1 MPPRSVIGWDIGG
14 AHLKAARIENGRVV
28 AALQVALPLWQG
40 LHEAERAFD
49 EAEMRIGRGD
59 ANAVTMTGELCDIFA
74 THAEG
79 VAALAAL
86 TQRRLGAD
94 VRFYAGGAG
103 FVPHDRIADHAADIA
118 SANWHASA
126 SAIAAVHPNALFAD
140 MGSTTTDLIAIAA
153 GEVAALG
160 YSDAERLAHGE
171 LVYAGVVRSYLF
183 AGIARAPFE
192 GRWVNL
198 MNEWFAGIGD
208 VYRILGELPEGV
220 DVMQTADNRDKS
232 VQSSRARLARMIGRD
247 LGDADEAGWRRLAQF
262 FADQQARK
270 IEENLHLVL
279 SRGVIADDA
288 PIVGA
293 GIGRFVLQKIATRFD
308 RCFIPFESCFDV
320 APECA
325 RAVSD
330 CAPAAAVATLAAD
343 HFA

>member
-1 MPPRSVIGWDIGG
+1 MPKQSVIGWDIGG
-14 AHLKAARIENGRVV
+14 AHLKAARMEDGRIV

-49 EAEMRIGRGD
+49 EAEASIGRSEL
-59 ANAVTMTGELCDIFA
+59 NAVTMTGELCDIFE

-86 TQRRLGAD
+86 AQRRFSSPIH
-94 VRFYAGGAG
+94 FYAGRAG
-103 FVPHDRIADHAADIA
+103 FVAQAGVEHHTADIA

-126 SAIAAVHPNALFAD
+126 SAVATTHPAALFAD
-140 MGSTTTDLIAIAA
+140 MGSTTTDLIPIA
-153 GEVAALG
+153 GGRVAALG

-183 AGIARAPFE
+183 AGLARAPFE

-198 MNEWFAGIGD
+198 MNEWFASMGD
-208 VYRILGELPEGV
+208 VYRILGELPDGV

-232 VQSSRARLARMIGRD
+232 VESSRARLARMIGRD
-247 LGDADEAGWRRLAQF
+247 VGEADEASWRRLARY
-262 FADQQARK
+262 FADAQALQ

-279 SRGVIADDA
+279 SSGIVSDDA

-293 GIGRFVLQKIATRFD
+293 GIGRFVLERLAARFD
-308 RCFIPFESCFDV
+308 RAFVPFESCFD
-320 APECA
+320 ATPECA
-325 RAVSD
+325 SAVSD
-330 CAPAAAVATLAAD
+330 CAPAAAVAKLVAD
-343 HFA
+343 HLA

>member
-1 MPPRSVIGWDIGG
+1 MPRQNIIGWDIGG
-14 AHLKAARIENGRVV
+14 AHLKAARIENGRIV

-49 EAEMRIGRGD
+49 EAEALIGRAE
-59 ANAVTMTGELCDIFA
+59 ANALTMTGELCDIFS

-86 TQRRLGAD
+86 AQRRLS
-94 VRFYAGGAG
+94 RPIFYAGRAG
-103 FVPHDRIADHAADIA
+103 FVNADSVARHTADIA

-126 SAIAAVHPNALFAD
+126 AAFASVHPNALFAD
-140 MGSTTTDLIAIAA
+140 MGSTTTDLIPIA
-153 GEVAALG
+153 GGRVAALG

-183 AGIARAPFE
+183 GGIARVPFE

-198 MNEWFAGIGD
+198 MNEWFASAGD
-208 VYRILGELPEGV
+208 VYRILGELPDGV

-232 VQSSRARLARMIGRD
+232 VASSRARLARMIGRD
-247 LGDADEAGWRRLAQF
+247 VGDADEAAWRQLARF
-262 FADQQARK
+262 FADAQAQQ

-279 SRGVIADDA
+279 SRGIIPEDA

-293 GIGRFVLQKIATRFD
+293 GIGRFVVERIAARF
-308 RCFIPFESCFDV
+308 RRAFIP
-320 APECA
+320 
-325 RAVSD
+325 
-330 CAPAAAVATLAAD
+330 
-343 HFA
+343 

>member
-1 MPPRSVIGWDIGG
+1 MPAQSIIGWDIGG
-14 AHLKAARIENGRVV
+14 AHLKAARMENGRVV
-28 AALQVALPLWQG
+28 NALQVALPLWQG

-49 EAEMRIGRGD
+49 EAEAQVGR
-59 ANAVTMTGELCDIFA
+59 AEMNAVTMTGELCDIFA

-86 TQRRLGAD
+86 AERRLGQPL
-94 VRFYAGGAG
+94 FYAGRAG
-103 FVPHDRIADHAADIA
+103 FVRQERVTAHALDIA

-126 SAIAAVHPNALFAD
+126 SAVAASHPRALFAD
-140 MGSTTTDLIAIAA
+140 MGSTTTDLIPIADA
-153 GEVAALG
+153 QVAALG

-183 AGIARAPFE
+183 AGISRAPFE

-198 MNEWFAGIGD
+198 MNEWFASMGD

-220 DVMQTADNRDKS
+220 DVMQSADNRDKS
-232 VQSSRARLARMIGRD
+232 LTSSRARLARMIGRD
-247 LGDADEAGWRRLAQF
+247 AGEADEVSWRQLARF
-262 FADQQARK
+262 FADAQARQ
-270 IEENLHLVL
+270 IEDNLYLVL
-279 SRGVIADDA
+279 SRGVIPEHA

-293 GIGRFVLQKIATRFD
+293 GIGRFVLERIAARF
-308 RCFIPFESCFDV
+308 RRPFVPFESLFD
-320 APECA
+320 ATPECA

-330 CAPAAAVATLAAD
+330 CAPAAAVAKLALS

>member
-1 MPPRSVIGWDIGG
+1 MRSIIGWDIGG
-14 AHLKAARIENGRVV
+14 AHLKAARIENGRIV

-49 EAEMRIGRGD
+49 EAEARVGR
-59 ANAVTMTGELCDIFA
+59 AEVNAVTMTGELCDIFA

-79 VAALAAL
+79 VTALAAL
-86 TQRRLGAD
+86 AERRLTGGAL
-94 VRFYAGGAG
+94 FYAGPAG
-103 FVPHDRIADHAADIA
+103 FVTHERVVDHALDIA

-126 SAIAAVHPNALFAD
+126 AAVASLHPNALFAD
-140 MGSTTTDLIAIAA
+140 MGSTTTDLIPIAG

-160 YSDAERLAHGE
+160 YSDADRLAHGE

-183 AGIARAPFE
+183 AGIMRAPFE

-198 MNEWFAGIGD
+198 MNEWFAGMGD
-208 VYRILGELPEGV
+208 VYRVLGELPDGV

-232 VQSSRARLARMIGRD
+232 VESSRARLARMIGRD
-247 LGDADEAGWRRLAQF
+247 IGDADAAGWARLARY
-262 FADQQARK
+262 FADSQAQQ
-270 IEENLHLVL
+270 IEESLHLVL

-293 GIGRFVLQKIATRFD
+293 GIGRFVIERIAARF
-308 RCFIPFESCFDV
+308 RRPFILFESLFD
-320 APECA
+320 ATPECA

-330 CAPAAAVATLAAD
+330 CAPAAAVAKLAASQL
-343 HFA
+343 A

>member
-1 MPPRSVIGWDIGG
+1 MQSIIGWDIGG
-14 AHLKAARIENGRVV
+14 AHLKAARMENGRIV

-49 EAEMRIGRGD
+49 EAQARVGRAD
-59 ANAVTMTGELCDIFA
+59 VNAVTMTGELCDIFP

-86 TQRRLGAD
+86 AQRRLAEPL
-94 VRFYAGGAG
+94 FYAGRAG
-103 FVPHDRIADHAADIA
+103 FVPQARVAVHALDIA

-126 SAIAAVHPNALFAD
+126 SAVAAFHPNALFAD
-140 MGSTTTDLIAIAA
+140 MGSTTTDLIPIAR

-183 AGIARAPFE
+183 AGLTRAPFE

-198 MNEWFAGIGD
+198 MNEWFAGMGD
-208 VYRILGELPEGV
+208 VYRILGELPDGV

-232 VQSSRARLARMIGRD
+232 VGASRARLARMLGRD
-247 LGDADEAGWRRLAQF
+247 AGDADEASWRRLARF
-262 FADQQARK
+262 FADNQARQ
-270 IEENLHLVL
+270 IEENVHLVL
-279 SRGVIADDA
+279 SRGLVPEEA

-293 GIGRFVLQKIATRFD
+293 GIGRFVIERVAARFG
-308 RCFIPFESCFDV
+308 RAFIPFESLFDTT
-320 APECA
+320 PECA
-325 RAVSD
+325 GAVSD
-330 CAPAAAVATLAAD
+330 CAPAAAVAKLAAD

>member
-1 MPPRSVIGWDIGG
+1 MPGESIIGWDIGG

-40 LHEAERAFD
+40 LHETERAFD
-49 EAEMRIGRGD
+49 EAEGKIGR
-59 ANAVTMTGELCDIFA
+59 AEVNAITMTGELCDIFA

-86 TQRRLGAD
+86 AQRRLS
-94 VRFYAGGAG
+94 RTLFYAGRAG
-103 FVPHDRIADHAADIA
+103 FVTNHRVTDHAADIA

-126 SAIAAVHPNALFAD
+126 SAVAAAHPHALFAD
-140 MGSTTTDLIAIAA
+140 MGSTTTDLIPIAD
-153 GEVAALG
+153 GRVAALG

-183 AGIARAPFE
+183 AGITRAPFQ

-198 MNEWFAGIGD
+198 MNEWFAGMGD
-208 VYRILGELPEGV
+208 VYRILGELPDGV

-247 LGDADEAGWRRLAQF
+247 IGDADESSWRRLAQF
-262 FADQQARK
+262 FADAQARQ
-270 IEENLHLVL
+270 IEEDLHLVL
-279 SRGVIADDA
+279 SRGVLGEDA

-293 GIGRFVLQKIATRFD
+293 GIGRFVLEQTAARFG
-308 RCFIPFESCFDV
+308 RTFTPFESCFDT
-320 APECA
+320 APKCA
-325 RAVSD
+325 SAISD
-330 CAPAAAVATLAAD
+330 CAPAAAVAKLAAD
-343 HFA
+343 HLA

>member
-1 MPPRSVIGWDIGG
+1 MPAQNIIGWDIGG
-14 AHLKAARIENGRVV
+14 AHLKTARIEKGRIV

-49 EAEMRIGRGD
+49 EAETRIGRAD

-79 VAALAAL
+79 VATLAAL
-86 TQRRLGAD
+86 AQRRLS
-94 VRFYAGGAG
+94 RPLFYAGRAG
-103 FVPHDRIADHAADIA
+103 FVTEDRVADHAADIA

-126 SAIAAVHPNALFAD
+126 AAVAAVHPNALFAD
-140 MGSTTTDLIAIAA
+140 MGSTTTDLIPIA
-153 GEVAALG
+153 GGRVAAVG

-183 AGIARAPFE
+183 AGITRAPFE

-198 MNEWFAGIGD
+198 MNEWFASMGD
-208 VYRILGELPEGV
+208 VYRILGDLPDGV

-232 VQSSRARLARMIGRD
+232 VGSSRARLARMIGRD
-247 LGDADEAGWRRLAQF
+247 SGDADEAAWRRLAQF
-262 FADQQARK
+262 FADQQARQ

-279 SRGVIADDA
+279 SRGVIAEDA
-288 PIVGA
+288 PIVAA
-293 GIGRFVLQKIATRFD
+293 GIGRFVLARLAARFHRAFIA
-308 RCFIPFESCFDV
+308 FESCFD
-320 APECA
+320 ATPECA
-325 RAVSD
+325 GAVSD
-330 CAPAAAVATLAAD
+330 CAPAAAVAKLAAD